1 MKFADLHSNI
11 KIRIVTDFFTDLTQK
26 TVLPFMGIYLSIQIG
41 VGWAGLLLTVN
52 IAASMLA
59 GLAAG
64 YLSDRMGRK
73 KLMVI
78 AQSLQVFSLFWL
90 AAANSPWMNSVTLTC
105 LMFLLSSISS
115 GITAPIA
122 SAMIVDVSSEQER
135 HYIYGLQYWTT
146 NVAITFG
153 ALLGGLLFES
163 FRFLLFSLV
172 CAESIVTLLILLF
185 LIHETMVNKHYVSI
199 NSANDPSVSP
209 PSEPSGQLKSALQNN
224 MLNTYKKILRDKR
237 FMGFFTATVLAVAL
251 EFQLDKYIAVRLK
264 NEFASEF
271 LGFHISGLHM
281 FSIVMI
287 INTVMVALIAIPF
300 GKYIRRISSKTIITA
315 GMLLYTSGFVV
326 LAFSNW
332 AWLLITSAVLFTIGE
347 LMYSPVR
354 QVLLAGIIPDSNRA
368 AYLAADG
375 LSYNVAALLGSLG
388 LAIGALFPSYVM
400 AGLYLTAGLG
410 ALFFFRMSLRAEA
423 KRNPNTSF
431 ADAS

>member
-1 MKFADLHSNI
+1 
-11 KIRIVTDFFTDLTQK
+11 
-26 TVLPFMGIYLSIQIG
+26 
-41 VGWAGLLLTVN
+41 
-52 IAASMLA
+52 
-59 GLAAG
+59 
-64 YLSDRMGRK
+64 
-73 KLMVI
+73 
-78 AQSLQVFSLFWL
+78 
-90 AAANSPWMNSVTLTC
+90 
-105 LMFLLSSISS
+105 
-115 GITAPIA
+115 
-122 SAMIVDVSSEQER
+122 
-135 HYIYGLQYWTT
+135 
-146 NVAITFG
+146 
-153 ALLGGLLFES
+153 
-163 FRFLLFSLV
+163 
-172 CAESIVTLLILLF
+172 
-185 LIHETMVNKHYVSI
+185 
-199 NSANDPSVSP
+199 
-209 PSEPSGQLKSALQNN
+209 
-224 MLNTYKKILRDKR
+224 
-237 FMGFFTATVLAVAL
+237 MGFFTATVLAVAL

-281 FSIVMI
+281 FSIVII

-368 AYLAADG
+368 AYLAPDG

-410 ALFFFRMSLRAEA
+410 ALFFFECHFEQRPNAIQTLPLQMPLKQYLSIDANKHLRAF
-423 KRNPNTSF
+423 RGSF
-431 ADAS
+431 LRLFEFIHHHKK

>member
-1 MKFADLHSNI
+1 MKAMKFTDLHPNI

-26 TVLPFMGIYLSIQIG
+26 TILPFMAIYLSLQIG
-41 VGWAGLLLTVN
+41 AGWAGLLLTVN
-52 IAASMLA
+52 IIASMLA
-59 GLAAG
+59 GLGAG
-64 YLSDRMGRK
+64 YWSDRIGRK
-73 KLMVI
+73 KLMI
-78 AQSLQVFSLFWL
+78 LAQSLQVFSLFWL

-122 SAMIVDVSSEQER
+122 GAMIVDVSSEQER

-146 NVAITFG
+146 NAAITFG

-172 CAESIVTLLILLF
+172 CVESIATLLILIYF
-185 LIHETMVNKHYVSI
+185 IHETMENRHDTVLPKNV
-199 NSANDPSVSP
+199 
-209 PSEPSGQLKSALQNN
+209 
-224 MLNTYKKILRDKR
+224 LNTYKNIVYDKR
-237 FMGFFTATVLAVAL
+237 FMVFFTATVLAVSL

-264 NEFASEF
+264 NEFAGEL

-281 FSIVMI
+281 FSLVMI
-287 INTVMVALIAIPF
+287 INTVLVVLIAIPF
-300 GKYIRRISSKTIITA
+300 GKCIRRLSSRTIITT
-315 GMLLYTSGFVV
+315 GMVLYTAGFVV

-332 AWLLITSAVLFTIGE
+332 AWLLITSAVLLTIGE
-347 LMYSPVR
+347 LMYAPVR

-375 LSYNVAALLGSLG
+375 LSYNIAALLGSIG
-388 LAIGALFPSYVM
+388 LTVGALLPSYVM
-400 AGLYLTAGLG
+400 AALYLTTGLG
-410 ALFFFRMSLRAEA
+410 ALYFFRILLRAEA
-423 KRNPNTSF
+423 ARQQNHSY